1 MNSLLKAEVKKGSY
15 AEVGAKLDDMRE
27 SCEKDVRR
35 YEGAISALAEA
46 AKRVTDLLAH
56 VDKDFDDGKLVL
68 QDANQTRAMI
78 KRWIQRCSGVC
89 ENLKDAAVTKQLQA
103 TGKVASLEQS
113 IRFVKTLYDAE
124 VGKIKAIEEHN
135 AGGVPVLGHAP
146 QADSSETN
154 VVSIT
159 RRPSRPTGVH
169 PGPSAAAL
177 RRAEEKPEAESA
189 ETVKSA
195 ETVESAESTAASTPS
210 AETVDEAEAL
220 QTEQEAEAKGD
231 ATTVAEAS
239 ADAVMDDTER
249 RAATPDVTPTG
260 LPAVS
265 LQAPSL
271 IDQTPAEDT
280 PEKKPRRRR
289 KKAQ

>member
-169 PGPSAAAL
+169 PGPSAASL
-177 RRAEEKPEAESA
+177 RRAEEKSEAESA

-195 ETVESAESTAASTPS
+195 ESTAASTPA
-210 AETVDEAEAL
+210 AETVDETEAL

-231 ATTVAEAS
+231 ATTVAEAA
-239 ADAVMDDTER
+239 ADAVIDDTER
-249 RAATPDVTPTG
+249 REATPDVTPTG